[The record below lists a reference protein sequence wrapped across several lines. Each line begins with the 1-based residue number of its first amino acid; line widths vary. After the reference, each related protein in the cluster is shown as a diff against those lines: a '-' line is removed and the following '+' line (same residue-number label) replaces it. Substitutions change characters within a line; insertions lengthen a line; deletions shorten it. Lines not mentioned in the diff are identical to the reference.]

1 MIILSTNIG
10 LLLSLVYLPVLDS
23 FRLIKSF
30 NNIKLYQ
37 TQLNNNNYNNNNT
50 ENLNNNP
57 TIIIN
62 SDKYIKQPIK
72 SDFPAPSAGHGEW
85 AEWDNE
91 AYIDEVYEGDDDEED
106 DEGATIIPQ
115 DLTTIDDKSINS
127 FLIAFKAAPIIDKTD
142 KLNIPV
148 VVKQEQNWEGW
159 SEEPPYFD
167 EDDSAVTD
175 EDLNSW
181 RTETNIDKVSYS
193 GSCNLFPDRATLSG
207 YNDEIYTYSHD
218 VHAPLSTGSPPVP
231 PPIASS
237 VPFKPPITHTTP
249 VITPPLPTTA
259 SSSASPS
266 IPLQP
271 SPSPPPATPLPP
283 PPSQSTSTTTTDFN
297 QYLLNKLNQYE
308 NKDILTEIL
317 NNQETRISGSIN
329 RYSSQVQT
337 DISNIKDNIIQI
349 KMLLYVVIL
358 FNICVVLLNNR

>member
-1 MIILSTNIG
+1 MIILSSNIPH
-10 LLLSLVYLPVLDS
+10 LLVLMAYLPNLYS
-23 FRLIKSF
+23 FRSIKSF
-30 NNIKLYQ
+30 NNIKLHQ
-37 TQLNNNNYNNNNT
+37 TQLNDNNNENNDLPNI
-50 ENLNNNP
+50 LN
-57 TIIIN
+57 
-62 SDKYIKQPIK
+62 KYIKPSIDT
-72 SDFPAPSAGHGEW
+72 DFPAPPAGQGEW

-91 AYIDEVYEGDDDEED
+91 AYIDEIYDGDDEED
-106 DEGATIIPQ
+106 EEAVIIPQ
-115 DLTTIDDKSINS
+115 DLAITADKCTISLMIS
-127 FLIAFKAAPIIDKTD
+127 PETASVIDKAD
-142 KLNIPV
+142 KLNIPIV
-148 VVKQEQNWEGW
+148 EKSEQNWEGW

-193 GSCNLFPDRATLSG
+193 GSSNLFPDRATLSG
-207 YNDEIYTYSHD
+207 YNDEIYTYSND

-249 VITPPLPTTA
+249 VITPPLPTAT

-266 IPLQP
+266 IPIQ
-271 SPSPPPATPLPP
+271 SSPPATPLPP
-283 PPSQSTSTTTTDFN
+283 SQPTSITTTDLN
-297 QYLLNKLNQYE
+297 QYLLNKLYQYE

-337 DISNIKDNIIQI
+337 DISNIKENIIQI

-358 FNICVVLLNNR
+358 FNIFVVLLNNR

>member
-10 LLLSLVYLPVLDS
+10 LLLSLVYLPVLHS

-37 TQLNNNNYNNNNT
+37 TQLNNNNN

-57 TIIIN
+57 PIIIN
-62 SDKYIKQPIK
+62 SDKYIKPPIK
-72 SDFPAPSAGHGEW
+72 SDFPAPPAGQGEW

-91 AYIDEVYEGDDDEED
+91 AYIDEVYEGDDHEED

-115 DLTTIDDKSINS
+115 DLLTIDDKSINS

-148 VVKQEQNWEGW
+148 VVRQEQNWEGW

-193 GSCNLFPDRATLSG
+193 GSSNLFPDRATLSG
-207 YNDEIYTYSHD
+207 YNDEIYKYSHD

-237 VPFKPPITHTTP
+237 VPFKPPITHTTH
-249 VITPPLPTTA
+249 VSTPPLPTLTTTT
-259 SSSASPS
+259 STTT

-271 SPSPPPATPLPP
+271 LAATPATPL
-283 PPSQSTSTTTTDFN
+283 QSTSTGTSNTDLN
-297 QYLLNKLNQYE
+297 QYLINKLNQYE
-308 NKDILTEIL
+308 NKDILSEIL

-329 RYSSQVQT
+329 RYSSQVQS